1 MGREA
6 EIVAKRKRIR
16 RFEFKSNSHTKPQ
29 SKIKVKTTSTLN
41 SRPQQGRGTA
51 GRHWKALE
59 AYTIMKEREKT
70 LVRLHLQT
78 ATRNVNLQYPGAA
91 HQPAQKGPSRCT
103 SAIACITLSVH
114 SQCLSVPLSGPFG
127 RREGRAGQKRLKPD
141 LLSSMRLHA
150 VQNVPV
156 FFNVGETNLV
166 SKRSNWVY
174 RVQTLHSDS
183 SPLRTCILA
192 IHMAV

>member
-29 SKIKVKTTSTLN
+29 SKIKVKTTSTTLN

-91 HQPAQKGPSRCT
+91 HQPAQKGLADVRV
-103 SAIACITLSVH
+103 L
-114 SQCLSVPLSGPFG
+114 
-127 RREGRAGQKRLKPD
+127 
-141 LLSSMRLHA
+141 LHA
-150 VQNVPV
+150 
-156 FFNVGETNLV
+156 
-166 SKRSNWVY
+166 
-174 RVQTLHSDS
+174 
-183 SPLRTCILA
+183 LR
-192 IHMAV
+192 